1 MTVCCSG
8 YTLTNGI
15 ANELS
20 LAEGATS
27 ANFGALDLL
36 LTVLD
41 AILYLASS
49 SSCSQ
54 HTNNQHT
61 QISDVAHN
69 VMLYTLRLC
78 LQYLCYLSLLLLLLF
93 VPLSFE

>member
-1 MTVCCSG
+1 MKHVCAILRAHAHVSLVTNVSIKLLDSGSFLMTISCSV
-8 YTLTNGI
+8 YTLTNGT
-15 ANELS
+15 ADELS

-49 SSCSQ
+49 SSCSSPHRQ
-54 HTNNQHT
+54 L
-61 QISDVAHN
+61 AHA
-69 VMLYTLRLC
+69 
-78 LQYLCYLSLLLLLLF
+78 
-93 VPLSFE
+93 